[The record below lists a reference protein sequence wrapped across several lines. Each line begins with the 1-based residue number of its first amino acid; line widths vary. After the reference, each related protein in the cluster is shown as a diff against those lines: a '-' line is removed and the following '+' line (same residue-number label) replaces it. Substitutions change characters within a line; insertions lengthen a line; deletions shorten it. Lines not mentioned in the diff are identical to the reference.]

1 MLSVTFKS
9 ILLIVTI
16 PSVVLLSVTIPIVV
30 MLNVVLLSVVAP
42 NYAKK
47 VFITTD
53 PAHQRKLQ
61 QFLLYY
67 EVLEG
72 QAQGACTIKITE

>member
-16 PSVVLLSVTIPIVV
+16 PSVVMLS
-30 MLNVVLLSVVAP
+30 VVLLSVVAP
-42 NYAKK
+42 DIGLNYAKK
-47 VFITTD
+47 VFITTN